1 MLLSIFVNGKNHNS
15 GFECRKTIKNPLCTN
30 CFAFIPKS
38 CYNHRVMSY
47 ISLKGVSYSYPLGE
61 GHSLKALKNLSFSV
75 EKGSFIALVGKNG
88 SGKSTLAKLLNG
100 LFLPSSGEV
109 VVDGMSTADE
119 KFTFEIRK
127 KVGMVFQNP
136 DNQTVATMVEDDVAF
151 GPENIGVPRDEI
163 IERVSSALDA
173 VGMSEYR
180 NRPVSK
186 LSGGQ
191 KQRVAIAGVLAM
203 RPEVIV
209 FDESTA
215 MLDPVGRKEIM
226 AIAKSLHDKGITVI
240 NITHNMDEAS
250 LADRIIVMSKGQ
262 IVLDGTPKEVFGK
275 GDLSAYG
282 LSLPAPTETALT
294 AKNYG
299 YSFDDVVVTIDE
311 LTDGILE
318 NVGQKQVDFD
328 IPSPAPK
335 QSVKAVEIE
344 NLSFVYSKK
353 TPSEKVALDD
363 VNLTINEGEFVALI
377 GKTGSGKSTFIQHL
391 NGLIKCQSG
400 EVKIYGKSAKEKKNL
415 KNLRYTVGMVF
426 QYPEYQLFED
436 TVAKDVAFGPKNMK
450 LSADEVNERVR
461 KAMDL
466 VGLPYDKFAER
477 SPFELS
483 GGEKRRA
490 AIAGVIAMDPKILI
504 LDEPFAGL
512 DPAGIKDVTSL
523 IVNLQ
528 RTVCPTII
536 MVSHS
541 MDAVAE
547 IADRIIAL
555 QDGKLVADGMPSEIF
570 KDRKLIEDI
579 GLDLPFPATTRDN
592 LESKGIVLPSG
603 VVKREHL
610 STALKLLKG
619 GRADV

>member
-1 MLLSIFVNGKNHNS
+1 
-15 GFECRKTIKNPLCTN
+15 
-30 CFAFIPKS
+30 
-38 CYNHRVMSY
+38 MSY

-61 GHSLKALKNLSFSV
+61 SHSLKALKNLSFSV

-100 LFLPSSGEV
+100 LFLPTSGEV
-109 VVDGMSTADE
+109 VVDGMPTSDE

-151 GPENIGVPRDEI
+151 GPENIGVPREEI
-163 IERVSSALDA
+163 IERVNSALEA
-173 VGMSEYR
+173 VGMQEYR

-191 KQRVAIAGVLAM
+191 KQRIAIAGVLAM
-203 RPEVIV
+203 RPEVVV

-226 AIAKSLHDKGITVI
+226 AIAKSLHEKGITVI

-282 LSLPAPTETALT
+282 LCLPAPTEIANEGKTF
-294 AKNYG
+294 G
-299 YSFDDVVVTIDE
+299 YTFDDVVVTTDE
-311 LTDGILE
+311 LTDGIVANAETKEIRL
-318 NVGQKQVDFD
+318 DL
-328 IPSPAPK
+328 PAPRR
-335 QSVKAVEIE
+335 VEGTKAVEIK

-363 VNLTINEGEFVALI
+363 INLTINEGEFVALI

-391 NGLIKCQSG
+391 NGLVKCQSG
-400 EVKIYGKSAKEKKNL
+400 EVEIYGKSAKDKKNL

-450 LSADEVNERVR
+450 LSADEVDKRVR
-461 KAMDL
+461 RAMDL
-466 VGLPYDKFAER
+466 VGLPYDKFASR

-490 AIAGVIAMDPKILI
+490 AIAGVIAMEPKILV

-512 DPAGIKDVTSL
+512 DPTGIRDVTSL
-523 IVNLQ
+523 ILTLKQN
-528 RTVCPTII
+528 VCPTVI

-555 QDGKLVADGMPSEIF
+555 EDGKLVADGSPSEIF
-570 KDRKLIEDI
+570 KSRGLIEKI
-579 GLDLPFPATTRDN
+579 GLDLPFSAKARDE
-592 LESKGIVLPSG
+592 LEEKGITLHVELIKKS
-603 VVKREHL
+603 ELL
-610 STALKLLKG
+610 SAMKLLKG
-619 GRADV
+619 GREDV